1 MSMIL
6 DGKELST
13 TRLEILREKIAES
26 GIIPGLATIIIGED
40 PASQM
45 YVRMKHRACES
56 VGIRSVGVV
65 LPGDVTTADVLEAVE
80 KLNNDPEVNGVLIQL
95 PLPQQID
102 TPAVIAAVSP
112 DKDVDGFH
120 PLSMGKLFAGE
131 PVFVPC
137 TPGGIMT
144 IFEDYDISL
153 TGKRAVVIGR
163 SVDVGRPMA
172 ALLLNA
178 NATVTICHSK
188 TENLSEITKEADI
201 LVSAIGRARFVT
213 ADMVKDNAVVIDVGI
228 NYDDEGNLCG
238 DVDFEAVSQ
247 KASALTPVPGGVGP
261 MTIATLME
269 NTWKAANQKTCNPA
283 K

>member
-1 MSMIL
+1 MIL

-13 TRLEILREKIAES
+13 ARLEMLREKIAES
-26 GIIPGLATIIIGED
+26 GLTPGLATIIIGED